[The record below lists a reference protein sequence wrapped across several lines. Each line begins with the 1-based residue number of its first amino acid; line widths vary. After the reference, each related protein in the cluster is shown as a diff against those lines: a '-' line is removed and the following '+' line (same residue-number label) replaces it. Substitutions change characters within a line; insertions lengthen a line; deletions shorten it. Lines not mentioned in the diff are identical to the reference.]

1 MGASMCEISRRFEH
15 HPSTAEQV
23 HTYDEIRNK
32 ARELA
37 LLVAGV
43 VPDGRE
49 RALAVTHLE
58 AAVMWAN
65 AGVARKKG

>member
-1 MGASMCEISRRFEH
+1 MHI
-15 HPSTAEQV
+15 
-23 HTYDEIRNK
+23 YDEIRTK

-49 RALAVTHLE
+49 KDLAVTHLD

-65 AGVARKKG
+65 AGVARHKG